1 MKLIPRIPLF
11 FLLLSLPFTSSRADQ
26 YSDTRKMFEN
36 AGIGYMFED
45 THGFAMFPTI
55 GKGGYVIGGAYGKGR
70 VYERGRYIGDTS
82 MFQASIGFQLGGL
95 GFSQVIFF
103 QDERALKNFT
113 SGTFEFGAEAQAT
126 IITAAAGASAN
137 TTGSSATISGGKN
150 NAKTTGTYN
159 KGMATFT
166 ITKGGLMYEAS
177 LAGQKFNYTAR

>member
-1 MKLIPRIPLF
+1 MKPRLRISLF
-11 FLLLSLPFTSSRADQ
+11 VLLLFIPFASSWADQ
-26 YSDTRKMFEN
+26 YADTRKMFES
-36 AGIGYMFED
+36 AGIGYMFRD
-45 THGFAMFPTI
+45 SYGYALFPTI

-70 VYERGRYIGDTS
+70 VFERGMYIGNTT
-82 MFQASIGFQLGGL
+82 MFQASIGLQLGGL

-103 QDERALKNFT
+103 QDERALRNFT

-137 TTGSSATISGGKN
+137 TTGSSATISGGQN

-177 LAGQKFNYTAR
+177 IAGGGFTYQPL